1 MNKSTVIEF
10 MTGDNLEVEYNGV
23 AGTLTFFNRT
33 TQITKTLNT
42 SFSEKAKGNLQFVV
56 GLGPN
61 DSVKILDQ

>member
-1 MNKSTVIEF
+1 MNKGTGIEL
-10 MTGDNLEVEYNGV
+10 MTGEILELEYNGA
-23 AGTLTFFNRT
+23 AGTLNFFNRT

-61 DSVKILDQ
+61 DCVKILDE